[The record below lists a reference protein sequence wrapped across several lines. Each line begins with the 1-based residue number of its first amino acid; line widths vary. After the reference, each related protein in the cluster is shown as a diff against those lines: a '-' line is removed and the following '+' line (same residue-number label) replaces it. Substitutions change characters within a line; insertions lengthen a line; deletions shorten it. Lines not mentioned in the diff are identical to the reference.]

1 MIMKKTTIASLIGL
15 AFSTPTFA
23 TENINLDEVI
33 VTASRTPQLRESAI
47 ADVTVIDAEEIQR
60 TGQSTLVELLARQPG
75 IEITSSG
82 GAGTISSIFMRGTN
96 SGHLVVLIDGLRI
109 DSATL
114 GSTAL
119 ENIPIGQIDRIEI
132 LRGPASSLYGQDAIG
147 GVIQIFTK
155 KNSGDVKFNANLG
168 YGSYNTK
175 RADAGVSGNIRDT
188 RFALNV
194 SSLNTNS
201 FSAIDTK
208 NKDYNDNDANR
219 NLAFSVNVTHVI
231 ESGHEIGFQFLHSD
245 GRVHFDNANNF
256 SNFDSY
262 SDSKQYSCAL
272 FSNNQFTDF
281 WLSKVRIGQGTDESR
296 TFDQSSVVGGDFYK
310 TSQFQLNWQND
321 FKLSVGV
328 LTLLYDGLY
337 QKVQSNSVSYI
348 VKTRDNDGFVA
359 NYLLDYNAHSL
370 QVSARHDSNSQFG
383 SHNTGSLGYGY
394 KINPNWRATASYGT
408 AFKAPTFN
416 DLYWPFKD
424 YGIYGSYSGNP
435 NLKPEQSRNIE
446 ASLRYQDIDTTLS
459 ATAFHNS
466 VDNLIALNNQFTAR
480 PVNINKATINGLSLS
495 TSQRLGNLNLGG
507 SFDLLSPKDDKTDKL
522 LVRRANRHTS
532 ANVSYFFG
540 DWRLGIEAIASS
552 IRFNDATNQHS
563 LAGYGLLNA
572 TIDYKLSKDWSV
584 QTRFNNILDK
594 KYALGLDFGGEA
606 YSTPRAN
613 IFVNI
618 RYQPD

>member
-1 MIMKKTTIASLIGL
+1 MMKKTTIASLIGL
-15 AFSTPTFA
+15 AFSAPIFA
-23 TENINLDEVI
+23 AENINLDEVI
-33 VTASRTPQLRESAI
+33 VTASRTPQPRESAI
-47 ADVTVIDAEEIQR
+47 ADVTVIGAEDIQR
-60 TGQSTLVELLARQPG
+60 IGQSTLVELLARQPG
-75 IEITSSG
+75 VEITSSG

-96 SGHLVVLIDGLRI
+96 SGHVVVLIDGLRI

-119 ENIPIGQIDRIEI
+119 ENLPMGQIDRIEI

-155 KNSGDVKFNANLG
+155 KSSGDIKFNANLG

-175 RADAGVSGNIRDT
+175 RADAGVSGNISDT

-194 SSLNTNS
+194 SSLDTNS
-201 FSAIDTK
+201 FSAIDTT

-219 NLAFSVNVTHVI
+219 NLAFSGNVTHVI
-231 ESGHEIGFQFLHSD
+231 ETGHEIGFQFLHSD
-245 GRVHFDNANNF
+245 GRVHFDNAYNF

-262 SDSKQYSCAL
+262 SDSKQYSYAL

-281 WLSKVRIGQGTDESR
+281 WLSKVRIGEGADESR
-296 TFDQSSVVGGDFYK
+296 TFDQSSVADGDFYK

-321 FKLSVGV
+321 FKLPVGV
-328 LTLLYDGLY
+328 LSLLYDGLY

-348 VKTRDNDGFVA
+348 IKTRDNDGFVA
-359 NYLLDYNAHSL
+359 NYLLDYNTHSL
-370 QVSARHDSNSQFG
+370 QVSARHDSDSQFG

-408 AFKAPTFN
+408 AFKTPTFN
-416 DLYWPFKD
+416 DLYWPFQD

-446 ASLRYQDIDTTLS
+446 ASIRYQDIDTTLS

-466 VDNLIALNNQFTAR
+466 VDNLIALNNQLAAR
-480 PVNINKATINGLSLS
+480 PENMNKATINGLTLS
-495 TSQRLGNLNLGG
+495 ASKRLGNLDLGG
-507 SFDLLSPKDDKTDKL
+507 SLDLQSPRDDKTNKL
-522 LVRRANRHTS
+522 LVRRANRHAS
-532 ANVSYFFG
+532 ANVSYLLG
-540 DWRLGIEAIASS
+540 DWHLGVEAITSS
-552 IRFNDATNQHS
+552 TRFNDAANQNS
-563 LAGYGLLNA
+563 LAGYALLNA
-572 TIDYKLSKDWSV
+572 IIEYKFSKDWSV
-584 QTRFNNILDK
+584 QARVNNILDK

-606 YSTPRAN
+606 YNTPGAN
-613 IFVNI
+613 LFVNI